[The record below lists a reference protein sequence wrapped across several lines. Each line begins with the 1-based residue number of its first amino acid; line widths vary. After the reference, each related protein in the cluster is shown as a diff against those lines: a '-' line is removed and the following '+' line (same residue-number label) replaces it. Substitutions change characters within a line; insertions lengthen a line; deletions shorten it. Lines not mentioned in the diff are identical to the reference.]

1 MRLNYAYFR
10 LELSSKY
17 QTIEKKITLIVKS
30 KLKSDLNFLL
40 KKKLN
45 VGKQSIFFFQKT
57 SLSTKI
63 DKTKE
68 NLINAYITSRL
79 YKLYIEISI
88 RSIFNLKAKFWKIY
102 LKSIIYLINLT
113 FRLRDK
119 RKTSSLLRN
128 STI

>member
-68 NLINAYITSRL
+68 NLINAYITARL

-88 RSIFNLKAKFWKIY
+88 RSIFNLKAKF
-102 LKSIIYLINLT
+102 
-113 FRLRDK
+113 
-119 RKTSSLLRN
+119 
-128 STI
+128 